1 MTALFHS
8 AFVKLMKLRLVGLG
22 LKRLSDSPKY
32 SFLTKKNAGS
42 RCGAKSWDI
51 DCCKCTCNLA
61 RLPAELFGCTNSGG
75 HITSNTAT
83 NHLSTSHATS
93 DYNAHHSS
101 PPNSAAHN
109 QTTTNNP
116 ATNDVATDDV
126 AADDVAAD
134 DNASTS

>member
-1 MTALFHS
+1 
-8 AFVKLMKLRLVGLG
+8 MKLRLVGLG

-32 SFLTKKNAGS
+32 SFLTKKNAGR

-51 DCCKCTCNLA
+51 DFCKRTCNLA

-101 PPNSAAHN
+101 THN
-109 QTTTNNP
+109 KTTTNNP
-116 ATNDVATDDV
+116 ATNDAATNDAATNDVATDDV
-126 AADDVAAD
+126 AADDAAAD